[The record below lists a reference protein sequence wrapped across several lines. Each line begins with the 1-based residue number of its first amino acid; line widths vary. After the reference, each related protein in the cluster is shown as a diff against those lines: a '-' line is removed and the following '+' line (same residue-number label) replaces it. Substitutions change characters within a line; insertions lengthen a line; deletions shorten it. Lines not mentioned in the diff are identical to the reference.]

1 MNKYININL
10 NITDDQVTNC
20 DATCKLVLK
29 NLKNSSK
36 LVKNS
41 NLVCDVES
49 SNCFINFGIIPLN
62 DINAGDN
69 TKYVFDSIRIIK
81 NPNIKINSKTTLK
94 NTDLFFYLV
103 FKGKRNLYMF
113 IPIINN
119 DSSNNYEVSKF
130 INTTKNIDISDLYKT
145 VFPDTHSFY
154 FFEKKNKDEHTD
166 NIIIFDNH
174 KGIRTPEYFTIKDEI
189 ILNSTNEPLDNVLN
203 VFYSNKL
210 NCLYN
215 HIDLSK
221 KELTSVIEKMHK
233 EKYSESDGLI
243 EHPNGNPEKS
253 GKEEDVKFNGYKLF
267 ISFLILIYFCPPI
280 FKWIIEKIVDKQ
292 WQEESIIFL
301 AVILLVYFGGH
312 FWPFKW
318 ELNTDLNIFLPS
330 QLIFL
335 LLYFFYNIAMK
346 NSNNSGSNKNIFIL
360 IIVFITL
367 CGIIISLTGLTQIQ
381 FYSTPVTLIG
391 CVLFIILFFGGL
403 PLILKSDNKILIIY
417 SILFILYGLFSDP
430 SNFMNE
436 NDILKIYDSK
446 NSLWFTIL
454 KISLF
459 TLFTIITGSIFSKI
473 HFDLDN
479 IQIPKIKGPNISKYA
494 IIFILILLILGV
506 ILNIF
511 KLTNQTYVKELKIE
525 DINNDIKAKELINCF
540 KTEIEDGNIQSVT
553 YTTKD
558 EHILFS
564 IYYYKNDNKFI
575 IKKIQDVLNNCKN
588 KESRNLINN
597 ENYTIN
603 DKQYNELDKIY
614 NSPVLIFVKLIIILM
629 TVISI
634 FIENHIYDI
643 ILLIILIIFLLYS
656 VFGLYYIQE
665 HNITLVLSIIVTI
678 IYFLIYITK
687 IVLQKELGS
696 KYKEYSNLNLYLIL
710 FLITLCL
717 SFIVLRINDKLSGN
731 ILIYGTSCLIILF
744 SAIFYFISI
753 RDISINKGSNAHVSI
768 SNQNSILGNIVTK
781 QKNSEAKEITAHKAA
796 AAADK
801 AAAVAA
807 DKAADKAADNAAA
820 VVTRNRSRNNG
831 TTSGRGNNG
840 NTSGRGNNGNTSGRG
855 NRNTSGRGNRNT
867 SGRGN
872 RNTSGKGNRN
882 NGNTS
887 RRGNKNITTTSSTS
901 SSATT
906 LANKMTKDE
915 LFNIIE
921 SGLESLNKPTTS
933 ELNLIK
939 DKIKILK
946 NITSKEH
953 NDFYNHTKEFIRQT
967 YPAFE
972 KYVLKEN

>member
-130 INTTKNIDISDLYKT
+130 INTTKNIDISDLYQT
-145 VFPDTHSFY
+145 VFPDMHSFY
-154 FFEKKNKDEHTD
+154 FFEKKTKDEHTD

-174 KGIRTPEYFTIKDEI
+174 KGIRTPEYFTIKDEL

-301 AVILLVYFGGH
+301 AVIILVYFGGH

-346 NSNNSGSNKNIFIL
+346 SSNNSGLNKNIFIL

-367 CGIIISLTGLTQIQ
+367 CVIIISLTVLTQIQ
-381 FYSTPVTLIG
+381 FYSTPVTMIG
-391 CVLFIILFFGGL
+391 CVIFIILFFGGL

-525 DINNDIKAKELINCF
+525 DINNDIKAKEFINCF
-540 KTEIEDGNIQSVT
+540 KTEIVDGNIQSVT

-588 KESRNLINN
+588 KEGRNLINN
-597 ENYTIN
+597 ENYTIT

-731 ILIYGTSCLIILF
+731 ILIYGTVCLIILF
-744 SAIFYFISI
+744 SGIFYFISI

-768 SNQNSILGNIVTK
+768 SNQNSILGHIVTK

-796 AAADK
+796 AAAV
-801 AAAVAA
+801 AAVAA
-807 DKAADKAADNAAA
+807 DKAAADKAA

-831 TTSGRGNNG
+831 NTSG
-840 NTSGRGNNGNTSGRG
+840 NTSRNNGNTSGRG

-872 RNTSGKGNRN
+872 RN

-887 RRGNKNITTTSSTS
+887 GRGNKNRTTTSSTS

-921 SGLESLNKPTTS
+921 SDLESLNKPTKS
-933 ELNLIK
+933 ELNSIK
-939 DKIKILK
+939 EKIKTLK
-946 NITSKEH
+946 NKTSGEH
-953 NDFYNHTKEFIRQT
+953 KDFYNHTKEFIRQT

-972 KYVLKEN
+972 TYVLKDN